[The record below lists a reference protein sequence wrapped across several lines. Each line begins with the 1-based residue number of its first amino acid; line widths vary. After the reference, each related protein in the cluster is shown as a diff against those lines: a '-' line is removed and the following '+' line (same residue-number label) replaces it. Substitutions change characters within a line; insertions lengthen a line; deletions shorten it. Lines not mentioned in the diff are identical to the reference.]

1 LGLDFIYNRVTIP
14 PASRLGPFMNTLN
27 HFKVNGIEVYL
38 DKTNKNISI
47 APTGDEETVPKRR
60 QMAIFKYLS
69 EEGFLDTEEVFDNK
83 KGIDNDDELW

>member
-1 LGLDFIYNRVTIP
+1 
-14 PASRLGPFMNTLN
+14 MNTLN

-47 APTGDEETVPKRR
+47 APTGDEETMPKRR